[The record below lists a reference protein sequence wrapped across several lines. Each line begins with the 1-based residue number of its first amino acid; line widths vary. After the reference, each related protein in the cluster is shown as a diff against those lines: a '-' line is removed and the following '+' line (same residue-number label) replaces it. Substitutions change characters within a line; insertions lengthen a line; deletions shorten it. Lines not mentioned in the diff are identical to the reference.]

1 VTKIKDM
8 GKNIFKYCIILMMT
22 TICSFPSTAKSNE
35 LPDLKAASADTFT
48 VTLVPEENGSYT
60 IEPKIP
66 ADGRVA
72 AGMVLTVKAKP
83 SSGFRLDA
91 IYYTV
96 RGGKWGTTSYENFS
110 SPMKITVDKDMSVG
124 AIFVES
130 KLVENTNETQD
141 VVYAKPG
148 VKPLKYDVFSPKGAK
163 NLPIIVNIHGGGWS
177 SYTEDNSRALA
188 RELVKGGR
196 YVVFNIDYRWMDNA
210 DGDKEPNQM
219 HNLIEDVFG
228 AIAHIQEHASHY
240 GADRNKI
247 AVTGESAGGHLAAA
261 AALLSTLIGE
271 GGFGKR
277 EGVYQYRPSYV
288 PKGKTLEQVRREITS
303 AVKAAAP
310 SYGVFDARDFE
321 PLVKGKKQEYWNA
334 VSPVKHVP
342 NVKERS
348 IPHFMVRGTRD
359 QIVRDEMVQPYV
371 DVLKANGQ
379 QVEYIQIEGVGHGF
393 FNWIPDSRTRSTFA
407 KYGVKYADAM
417 RRFFDSVFYKS

>member
-1 VTKIKDM
+1 MKTIAM
-8 GKNIFKYCIILMMT
+8 FLIILAT
-22 TICSFPSTAKSNE
+22 TQLCSAYTSQQ
-35 LPDLKAASADTFT
+35 TFK
-48 VTLVPEENGSYT
+48 VVLVPSENGSYT
-60 IEPKIP
+60 VTPEIPK
-66 ADGRVA
+66 DGQVA
-72 AGMVLTVKAKP
+72 AGTELTVSVKP
-83 SSGFRLDA
+83 ASGYSLDA
-91 IYYTV
+91 IYYTFK
-96 RGGKWGTTSYENFS
+96 GGKWGTTSYENFS
-110 SPMKITVDKDMSVG
+110 SPMKITVSKDMSVG
-124 AIFVES
+124 AIFVEN
-130 KLVENTNETQD
+130 KLVENINETQD

-163 NLPIIVNIHGGGWS
+163 NLPIIVTVHGGGWS

-210 DGDKEPNQM
+210 DGDTEPNQM

-228 AIAHIQEHASHY
+228 AIAHIQEYASQY
-240 GADRNKI
+240 GADPNKI
-247 AVTGESAGGHLAAA
+247 AVTGESAGGHLSAA

-288 PKGKTLEQVRREITS
+288 PKGKTLEQVRTEITS
-303 AVKAAAP
+303 AVKASAP
-310 SYGVFDARDFE
+310 SYGVFDARHFE
-321 PLVKGKKQEYWNA
+321 PLVKEKNQEYWNA

-348 IPHFMVRGTRD
+348 IPHFIVRGKRD
-359 QIVRDEMVQPYV
+359 IIVGDEMVQPFV

-379 QVEYIQIEGVGHGF
+379 QVEYIQIEDLGHGF

-407 KYGVKYADAM
+407 KHGVKYADAM
-417 RRFFDSVFYKS
+417 RTFFDSVFYTS

>member
-1 VTKIKDM
+1 MK
-8 GKNIFKYCIILMMT
+8 KNIFKYSLILMMI
-22 TICSFPSTAKSNE
+22 TICSFLTTAKSNE
-35 LPDLKAASADTFT
+35 LPDLRTFSAETFT

-66 ADGRVA
+66 ADGKVA
-72 AGMVLTVKAKP
+72 AGTVLTLKAKP
-83 SSGFRLDA
+83 SSGFKLDA
-91 IYYTV
+91 TYYTV
-96 RGGKWGTTSYENFS
+96 KGGKWGSTSYENFS
-110 SPMKITVDKDMSVG
+110 STMKITVDKDMSVG

-130 KLVENTNETQD
+130 KLVENIIETQD

-163 NLPIIVNIHGGGWS
+163 NLPIIITVHGGGWS

-210 DGDKEPNQM
+210 DGDTEPNQM

-228 AIAHIQEHASHY
+228 AIAHIQEHASRY
-240 GADRNKI
+240 GADPDKI
-247 AVTGESAGGHLAAA
+247 AVTGESAGGHLSAA

-277 EGVYQYRPSYV
+277 EGIYQYRPSYV
-288 PKGKTLEQVRREITS
+288 PKGKTLEQVRTEITL
-303 AVKAAAP
+303 AIKASAP

-321 PLVKGKKQEYWNA
+321 PLVKEKNQAYWNA

-348 IPHFMVRGTRD
+348 IPHFIVRGKRD
-359 QIVRDEMVQPYV
+359 VIVRDDMVQPFV

-379 QVEYIQIEGVGHGF
+379 QVDYIQIENLGHGF
-393 FNWIPDSRTRSTFA
+393 FNWIPDYRTRATFA
-407 KYGVKYADAM
+407 KHGVKYGDAM
-417 RRFFDSVFYKS
+417 RTFFDSIFYK

>member
-1 VTKIKDM
+1 MKT
-8 GKNIFKYCIILMMT
+8 IISSLVIITIVFTSLLSLT
-22 TICSFPSTAKSNE
+22 TISAQSLS
-35 LPDLKAASADTFT
+35 ASSDANPKETYK
-48 VTLVPEENGSYT
+48 VTSDPAENGSYT
-60 IEPKIP
+60 IDPKIP
-66 ADGRVA
+66 ADGKVK
-72 AGMVLTVKAKP
+72 AGTVLTVKATP
-83 SSGFRLDA
+83 ASNYSLDA

-96 RGGKWGTTSYENFS
+96 QGGKWGTTSDENFS
-110 SPMKITVDKDMSVG
+110 SPMKITVSKDMSVG
-124 AIFVES
+124 AIFVEN
-130 KLVENTNETQD
+130 KLVENINETQD

-163 NLPIIVNIHGGGWS
+163 NLPIIVTVHGGGWS

-210 DGDKEPNQM
+210 DGDTVPNQM

-228 AIAHIQEHASHY
+228 AIAHIQEHASQY
-240 GADRNKI
+240 GADPNKI
-247 AVTGESAGGHLAAA
+247 AVTGESAGGHLSAA

-271 GGFGKR
+271 GGFGKH

-288 PKGKTLEQVRREITS
+288 PKGKTLEQVRTEITS
-303 AVKAAAP
+303 AVKASAP

-321 PLVKGKKQEYWNA
+321 PLVKEKNQEYWNA
-334 VSPVKHVP
+334 VSPIKHLP

-348 IPHFMVRGTRD
+348 IPHFIVRGKRD
-359 QIVRDEMVQPYV
+359 IIVRDEMVQPFV

-379 QVEYIQIEGVGHGF
+379 QVEYIQIEDLGHGF
-393 FNWIPDSRTRSTFA
+393 FNWIPDYGTRATFA

-417 RRFFDSVFYKS
+417 RTFFDSVLYKL